1 MYDDPPPLTKP
12 TSDTAPSSRPCSS
25 GARPSRSSIR
35 FTNRFKGRTANLPKH
50 RAVLTAIEAR
60 DPQAAKAAM
69 SELIEDVT
77 ALIADAERQA

>member
-1 MYDDPPPLTKP
+1 
-12 TSDTAPSSRPCSS
+12 
-25 GARPSRSSIR
+25 
-35 FTNRFKGRTANLPKH
+35 
-50 RAVLTAIEAR
+50 VLTAIEAR